1 MPPCDSCRVSRNAGY
16 GSKSGTEHSDG
27 RFTVDTV
34 PPPRD
39 REFKELIERPAA
51 SRHKVARIKIQ
62 YHARHSEQ
70 SIEIRSAGN
79 SRGEKRRGES
89 GSPCTR
95 WDLRNVNRGDSL
107 SSTARRRDER
117 RRLIY
122 GVSRAF
128 IYAVKD
134 SRVPREI
141 DLIYATP
148 FPATD

>member
-1 MPPCDSCRVSRNAGY
+1 MYPVG
-16 GSKSGTEHSDG
+16 
-27 RFTVDTV
+27 
-34 PPPRD
+34 
-39 REFKELIERPAA
+39 FKERQP
-51 SRHKVARIKIQ
+51 H
-62 YHARHSEQ
+62 
-70 SIEIRSAGN
+70 
-79 SRGEKRRGES
+79 
-89 GSPCTR
+89 
-95 WDLRNVNRGDSL
+95 GDSL
-107 SSTARRRDER
+107 SGRRDER